1 MASTFKSIGKKTLQE
16 VFHLSASIKLYAVS
30 TVTHLI
36 LKEKN
41 KT

>member
-1 MASTFKSIGKKTLQE
+1 MAGIFKSTGKKILGE
-16 VFHLSASIKLYAVS
+16 VFHLSASIKPYVVS